1 MGLQHRKGRT
11 IQEKKFKD
19 DESLLRY
26 GLDVLV
32 DAGLSIE
39 QVDRLR
45 NRREL
50 GVLYD
55 NELVGLRRYA
65 TAELLAAGLS
75 NMQIAKVFKQSKETV
90 NADRHHIRQV
100 YVDRI
105 MATADQWRAKLL
117 DEQEKLKAKAL
128 ESFEHSKRK
137 TVKRTQERQG
147 AVSITME
154 EYDSAGESSFLN
166 VAKGCME
173 QQAKLLG
180 LLDNRP
186 DKKGEEDGY
195 KKFINNLSQGLKKFQ
210 EAEKNVDARK
220 NSVDA
225 SASEQDEPVQFDD
238 DGQPIGDARPMLPA
252 NPEDDGEEDD

>member
-1 MGLQHRKGRT
+1 MGLRHRKGRT
-11 IQEKKFKD
+11 IQEKKFEN

-90 NADRHHIRQV
+90 NADRKHIRQV

-128 ESFEHSKRK
+128 ESFEHSKRR

-147 AVSITME
+147 AVSVTME
-154 EYDSAGESSFLN
+154 EYDSAGEATFLN

-180 LLDNRP
+180 LFDNRP
-186 DKKGEEDGY
+186 DNKDEENGY
-195 KKFINNLSQGLKKFQ
+195 KKFISNLSQGLKKIQ
-210 EAEKNVDARK
+210 EAEKNAEDRK
-220 NSVDA
+220 GSIDTDPI
-225 SASEQDEPVQFDD
+225 EFDD
-238 DGQPIGDARPMLPA
+238 NGEPIGNARPMLPA
-252 NPEDDGEEDD
+252 DDEESNGEEQED

>member
-1 MGLQHRKGRT
+1 
-11 IQEKKFKD
+11 
-19 DESLLRY
+19 
-26 GLDVLV
+26 
-32 DAGLSIE
+32 
-39 QVDRLR
+39 
-45 NRREL
+45 
-50 GVLYD
+50 
-55 NELVGLRRYA
+55 
-65 TAELLAAGLS
+65 
-75 NMQIAKVFKQSKETV
+75 VFKQSKETV

-195 KKFINNLSQGLKKFQ
+195 KKFINNLSQGLKKIQ

-238 DGQPIGDARPMLPA
+238 DGLPIGDARPMLPA
-252 NPEDDGEEDD
+252 NPEDDGEEND

>member
-1 MGLQHRKGRT
+1 MGLRHRRPRT
-11 IQEKKFKD
+11 VQEKKFPD

-65 TAELLAAGLS
+65 TAELLASGLS
-75 NMQIAKVFKQSKETV
+75 NAQIAKVFKQSKETV

-117 DEQEKLKAKAL
+117 DEQEKLKAIAL
-128 ESFEHSKRK
+128 EGYEHSKSK
-137 TVKRTQERQG
+137 TIKRTQERQG
-147 AVSITME
+147 AITTTIE
-154 EYDSAGESSFLN
+154 EHESAGESSFLS

-186 DKKGEEDGY
+186 DKRGEEDGY
-195 KKFINNLSQGLKKFQ
+195 KKFISNLSQGLKKIQ
-210 EAEKNVDARK
+210 EAEENVQNRK
-220 NSVDA
+220 A
-225 SASEQDEPVQFDD
+225 SINTSAVKSGDEELIEFDEN
-238 DGQPIGDARPMLPA
+238 GEPLGNARPMLSA
-252 NPEDDGEEDD
+252 TDDQLMEE

>member
-1 MGLQHRKGRT
+1 MGLRHRKGRT
-11 IQEKKFKD
+11 IQEKKFEN

-90 NADRHHIRQV
+90 NADRKHIRQV

-128 ESFEHSKRK
+128 ESFEHSKRR

-154 EYDSAGESSFLN
+154 EYDSAGEATFLN

-180 LLDNRP
+180 LFDNKP
-186 DKKGEEDGY
+186 DNKDEENGY
-195 KKFINNLSQGLKKFQ
+195 KKFISNLSQGLKKIQ
-210 EAEKNVDARK
+210 EAEKNVEDRK
-220 NSVDA
+220 GSIDT
-225 SASEQDEPVQFDD
+225 EPIQFDD
-238 DGQPIGDARPMLPA
+238 DGEPIGDARPMLPA
-252 NPEDDGEEDD
+252 DDEEDDGEEQED

>member
-19 DESLLRY
+19 EESLLRY

-195 KKFINNLSQGLKKFQ
+195 KKFINNLSQGLKKIQ

-225 SASEQDEPVQFDD
+225 SASGQDEPVQFDD
-238 DGQPIGDARPMLPA
+238 DGLPIGDARPMLPA

>member
-19 DESLLRY
+19 EESLLRY

-195 KKFINNLSQGLKKFQ
+195 KKFINNLSQGLKKIQ

-252 NPEDDGEEDD
+252 DPEDDGEEND

>member
-90 NADRHHIRQV
+90 NSDRHHIRQV

-128 ESFEHSKRK
+128 ESFEQSKRK

-147 AVSITME
+147 AVSVTME

-195 KKFINNLSQGLKKFQ
+195 KKFINNLSQGLKKIQ
-210 EAEKNVDARK
+210 EAEKNVETRRSSIDAPA
-220 NSVDA
+220 V
-225 SASEQDEPVQFDD
+225 EFDD
-238 DGQPIGDARPMLPA
+238 DGKPIGEARPILPV
-252 NPEDDGEEDD
+252 EQDEED

>member
-19 DESLLRY
+19 EESLLRY

-195 KKFINNLSQGLKKFQ
+195 KKFINNLSQGLKKIQ

-238 DGQPIGDARPMLPA
+238 DGLPIGDARPMLPA

>member
-195 KKFINNLSQGLKKFQ
+195 KKFINNLSQGLKKIQ

-252 NPEDDGEEDD
+252 DPEDDGEEND

>member
-195 KKFINNLSQGLKKFQ
+195 KKFINNLSQGLKKIQ

-238 DGQPIGDARPMLPA
+238 DGLPIGDARPMLPA
-252 NPEDDGEEDD
+252 NPEDDGEEND

>member
-19 DESLLRY
+19 EESLLRY

-195 KKFINNLSQGLKKFQ
+195 KKFINNLSQGLKKIQ

-238 DGQPIGDARPMLPA
+238 DGLPIGDARPMLPA
-252 NPEDDGEEDD
+252 NPEDDGEEND